1 MLHKRNSHQV
11 QLHRFKRRKTHQQ
24 KSGLA
29 VLITNKVDFIAN
41 KMYIITSV
49 HQEYIKIL
57 SVCAQTNTVLKYM
70 KQKLIELKREIDKYT
85 VGDLNAS
92 LPATDRNY

>member
-1 MLHKRNSHQV
+1 MLHKRNSQQV
-11 QLHRFKRRKTHQQ
+11 QLHRFKRRKTHQR

-41 KMYIITSV
+41 KMYIISV
-49 HQEYIKIL
+49 HQEYIKVL
-57 SVCAQTNTVLKYM
+57 NVYAQTNAVFKYV
-70 KQKLIELKREIDKYT
+70 KQKLIELKREIDKYI